1 MNYREFFEKALSEA
15 YKEAPLTDD
24 TAFVG
29 IIEERAKKMNRKAEK
44 RYKVLHGIMGAAAAV
59 AVIGG
64 SVLGINFLSEHGG
77 LKEGG
82 IGSSNGAGYHED
94 VTEPAETTPVTTDA
108 LIAAEENTEQKDIL
122 QSGYD
127 VLEFSDMTATIHKI
141 DYDGQYLRVMV
152 EAEYHYPVSEVEGVH
167 RLGLHVKDNDKY
179 DVGEYC
185 LNDYQYVTAK
195 YYQEIAEMIW
205 NDPNVENWD
214 ESADMER
221 IGNTLMYDIGIYIR
235 LDPGQTAELQFEY
248 HPAAVGIEWEYAG
261 NYTLTG
267 IDTTDAL
274 CTVTNSVT
282 NTTVSVSKWGV
293 LVEGPYNLEE
303 IENFSL
309 AVKYKDGM
317 EKILADRSTKPEH
330 NPSNDIPYYEFPAYY
345 TDLGRGRDYIMSSL
359 FMEGKID
366 VENIASVVVNGEE
379 IGVASNVERESFI
392 SIEFRDM
399 KAEFEFTYYIDGEL
413 QEDMTETRDMSDKQ
427 HLRWDVKGTGI
438 HKYEIFGRNTDTD
451 VSGKLLDMD
460 IDFSKDPPERTIN
473 DDSLATD
480 LYREIVEQE
489 IQQGD
494 LSQIAGIYGPG
505 EEPYDV
511 VENEET
517 TENTTVADLPEFP
530 IAISNGNGFY
540 GEFLDTPITGDEAW
554 ELVKERGGIDI
565 DYPLPYDKSLFT
577 FDGCSFYIDWAD
589 CDATAITG
597 GTVVYAGWY
606 NGFGYTVVILDENG
620 HYWMYYHLEYQYE
633 DTKLKA
639 GDTVN
644 AGDIIGHTGSSGFAV
659 NQRYSM
665 RVG

>member
-1 MNYREFFEKALSEA
+1 MTMDYKSIFDKAMSWKLSE
-15 YKEAPLTDD
+15 YTFSENKVLRN
-24 TAFVG
+24 
-29 IIEERAKKMNRKAEK
+29 IEERAKNMKKNDNVKQKHFTEITSEYAEPKKSHKALN
-44 RYKVLHGIMGAAAAV
+44 VFAGVAGTAAV
-59 AVIGG
+59 LTGAVFG
-64 SVLGINFLSEHGG
+64 LNWLNEHGG
-77 LKEGG
+77 LKGPDVQG
-82 IGSSNGAGYHED
+82 PGAGYHED
-94 VTEPAETTPVTTDA
+94 VTEPVETTPVTTDA
-108 LIAAEENTEQKDIL
+108 LIAVEENTEPKNIL
-122 QSGYD
+122 QSVGD
-127 VLEFSDMTATIHKI
+127 VLEFSNMTAKI
-141 DYDGQYLRVMV
+141 SKYDYDGQYLRVMV

-413 QEDMTETRDMSDKQ
+413 QENMTETRDMSDKQ
-427 HLRWDVKGTGI
+427 YLEWNVKGTGI
-438 HKYEIFGRNTDTD
+438 HKYEIFFRNTDTD
-451 VSGKLLDMD
+451 ASGKLLDMD

-480 LYREIVEQE
+480 LYSEIVEREEKDALDQLKSFAGE
-489 IQQGD
+489 DYCFPLENWTKDVITYRTHDAWAGEERSTDYRFNIPAEEGEAILAVTGGIVIETHPRNVPGQGE
-494 LSQIAGIYGPG
+494 GIYITIQAPDGRKWRYSHLSDIFVSEGDTVKSGDRIAAAGATCRATGPLVCISFPDSEVIDPAG
-505 EEPYDV
+505 TG
-511 VENEET
+511 NET
-517 TENTTVADLPEFP
+517 TE
-530 IAISNGNGFY
+530 
-540 GEFLDTPITGDEAW
+540 
-554 ELVKERGGIDI
+554 
-565 DYPLPYDKSLFT
+565 
-577 FDGCSFYIDWAD
+577 
-589 CDATAITG
+589 
-597 GTVVYAGWY
+597 
-606 NGFGYTVVILDENG
+606 
-620 HYWMYYHLEYQYE
+620 
-633 DTKLKA
+633 
-639 GDTVN
+639 
-644 AGDIIGHTGSSGFAV
+644 
-659 NQRYSM
+659 
-665 RVG
+665 